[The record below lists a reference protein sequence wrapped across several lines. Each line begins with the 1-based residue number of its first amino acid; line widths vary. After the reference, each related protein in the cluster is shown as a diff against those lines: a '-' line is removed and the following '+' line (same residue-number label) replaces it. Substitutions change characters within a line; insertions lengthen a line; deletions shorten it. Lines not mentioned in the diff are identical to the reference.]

1 MERYRR
7 ERSPHRERRR
17 DHSSYRERRRERS
30 PHRDKRREQRNV
42 LTYKKLQKMP
52 VNLRKQAVREA
63 RNRNEKIQ
71 GKRRERRKKPDNV
84 TSARRVRNNFDR
96 SEHNAML
103 ASTSK
108 ELRRIL
114 QEFETLS
121 DIPHDIT
128 PIELQGEIAI
138 AEGNAT
144 TIHVQRDGLST
155 LTVVLH
161 QREPTIAQLKRAI
174 ALISRAQHKRRQRE
188 RYEERLRRRGIGD
201 DDSDDRRQ
209 KQPVAVACSTGELV
223 HSAQRNGHDHR
234 AFVSWRFLWR
244 CFGLLNVDTNQ
255 PIDDRRSGGR
265 ATLKELGIENA
276 ATLKFVHR
284 VKYFGRQRQS

>member
-1 MERYRR
+1 MDRYGR
-7 ERSPHRERRR
+7 ESSPH
-17 DHSSYRERRRERS
+17 RERRRERS
-30 PHRDKRREQRNV
+30 PYRERRRDRSPHRENRRNSSNV
-42 LTYKKLQKMP
+42 LTYKKLKKMP
-52 VNLRKQAVREA
+52 LNLRKKALREA
-63 RNRNEKIQ
+63 RNRHETIQ
-71 GKRRERRKKPDNV
+71 GKRLKRKRNPQEVPN
-84 TSARRVRNNFDR
+84 ARRIRNDFDR

-103 ASTSK
+103 ASTSQ

-114 QEFETLS
+114 QDFETLS

-128 PIELQGEIAI
+128 PTELQGE
-138 AEGNAT
+138 
-144 TIHVQRDGLST
+144 
-155 LTVVLH
+155 LH

-188 RYEERLRRRGIGD
+188 RYEERLRRRGIS

-209 KQPVAVACSTGELV
+209 RQPVVVASSTGELV

>member
-1 MERYRR
+1 MDRHRR

-17 DHSSYRERRRERS
+17 ERSPYRARRREHS
-30 PHRDKRREQRNV
+30 PYREKRRERQQV
-42 LTYKKLQKMP
+42 LTYKQLQKMP
-52 VNLRKQAVREA
+52 LNLRKKAVREA
-63 RNRNEKIQ
+63 RNRNEKIR
-71 GKRRERRKKPDNV
+71 GNRKKWKK
-84 TSARRVRNNFDR
+84 ARQDVPTPTRRLQNNFDR

-103 ASTSK
+103 ASTSQ
-108 ELRRIL
+108 ELRQIL
-114 QEFETLS
+114 QDFETLS

-128 PIELQGEIAI
+128 PIELRGEIAI
-138 AEGNAT
+138 AEGQAT
-144 TIHVQRDGLST
+144 TIRVRRDGLST

-174 ALISRAQHKRRQRE
+174 ALISRAQHKRNQRE
-188 RYEERLRRRGIGD
+188 RNEERLRRRGIA
-201 DDSDDRRQ
+201 DDSNDRRQ
-209 KQPVAVACSTGELV
+209 RQPVVVASSTGELV

-255 PIDDRRSGGR
+255 PIDDRSSSGR
-265 ATLKELGIENA
+265 ATLKELGIKNA

>member
-1 MERYRR
+1 MDRYKR
-7 ERSPHRERRR
+7 ERSP
-17 DHSSYRERRRERS
+17 YRERRRERS
-30 PHRDKRREQRNV
+30 PHRERRKERSPYREKRRERSHV

-52 VNLRKQAVREA
+52 LNLRKKAVREA

-71 GKRRERRKKPDNV
+71 GKRKERKRNPPDV
-84 TSARRVRNNFDR
+84 PTARRLRNDFDR

-103 ASTSK
+103 ASTSQ

-114 QEFETLS
+114 QDFETLS

-128 PIELQGEIAI
+128 PTELRGEIAI
-138 AEGNAT
+138 AEGQAT
-144 TIHVQRDGLST
+144 TIHVLRDGLST
-155 LTVVLH
+155 LNVVLH
-161 QREPTIAQLKRAI
+161 QREPTIAQLKSAI
-174 ALISRAQHKRRQRE
+174 SLISRAQHKRKQRE
-188 RYEERLRRRGIGD
+188 RYEERLRRRGIA
-201 DDSDDRRQ
+201 DDSDDR
-209 KQPVAVACSTGELV
+209 QPVVVASSTGELV

-276 ATLKFVHR
+276 TTLKFVHR

>member
-1 MERYRR
+1 MDRYKRERSPYRQR
-7 ERSPHRERRR
+7 RRERLPYRERRKERSPHRENRK
-17 DHSSYRERRRERS
+17 ERS
-30 PHRDKRREQRNV
+30 HV
-42 LTYKKLQKMP
+42 LTYKQLQKMP
-52 VNLRKQAVREA
+52 LNLRKKAVREA
-63 RNRNEKIQ
+63 RNRQEKIQ
-71 GKRRERRKKPDNV
+71 GKRKERKRNPQDV
-84 TSARRVRNNFDR
+84 PTARRLRNDFDR

-103 ASTSK
+103 ASTAQ

-114 QEFETLS
+114 QDFETLA

-128 PIELQGEIAI
+128 PTELRGEIAI
-138 AEGNAT
+138 AEGKAT

-155 LTVVLH
+155 LNVVLH

-174 ALISRAQHKRRQRE
+174 ALISRAQHKRSQRE
-188 RYEERLRRRGIGD
+188 RYEERLRRRGIAAD
-201 DDSDDRRQ
+201 DDSDDR
-209 KQPVAVACSTGELV
+209 QPVVVAVASSTGELV

-284 VKYFGRQRQS
+284 VKYFGRQRQR

>member
-1 MERYRR
+1 MDRHRR

-17 DHSSYRERRRERS
+17 ERSPYRARRREHS
-30 PHRDKRREQRNV
+30 PYREKRRERQQV
-42 LTYKKLQKMP
+42 LTYKQLQKMP
-52 VNLRKQAVREA
+52 LNLRKKAVREA
-63 RNRNEKIQ
+63 RNRNEKIR
-71 GKRRERRKKPDNV
+71 GNRKKWKK
-84 TSARRVRNNFDR
+84 ARQDVPTPTRRLQNNFDR

-103 ASTSK
+103 ASTSQ
-108 ELRRIL
+108 ELRQIL
-114 QEFETLS
+114 QDFETLS

-128 PIELQGEIAI
+128 PIELRGE
-138 AEGNAT
+138 
-144 TIHVQRDGLST
+144 
-155 LTVVLH
+155 LH

-174 ALISRAQHKRRQRE
+174 ALISRAQHKRNQRE
-188 RYEERLRRRGIGD
+188 RNEERLRRRGIA
-201 DDSDDRRQ
+201 DDSNDRRQ
-209 KQPVAVACSTGELV
+209 RQPVVVASSTGELV

-255 PIDDRRSGGR
+255 PIDDRSSSGR
-265 ATLKELGIENA
+265 ATLKELGIKNA